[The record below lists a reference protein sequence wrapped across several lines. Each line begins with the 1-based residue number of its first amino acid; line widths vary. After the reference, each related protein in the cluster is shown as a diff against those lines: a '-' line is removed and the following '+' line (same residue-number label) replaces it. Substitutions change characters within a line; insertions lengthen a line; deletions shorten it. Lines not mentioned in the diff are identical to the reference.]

1 MGRNWNG
8 PLKKSSDYVYTI
20 PKGYKKGMK
29 VDGWIFADDELIKS
43 IRQDN
48 APEQVAN
55 VATLPGV
62 IGASKAMPDIH
73 WGYGFPIGGV
83 AAMDP
88 EEGVISPGGVG
99 YDINCGVRLVK
110 TNLEEEKV
118 RDNIKGLVNTIFDNV
133 PAGVGRKS
141 RLKLDQSELEEALD
155 YGVEWAVENGYGWEQ
170 DLERIENNGR
180 LESADSE
187 KVSKKAKDRGS
198 PQLGTLG
205 GGNHFIEIQKVE
217 KIFNEEMADAMDLE
231 EGMITTMIHTG
242 SRGCGHQIAT
252 DYINT
257 MEKAIKKY
265 DIDLPDK
272 QLACAP
278 YDSPEGKD
286 YFAAMNCGAN
296 YAWTNRQ
303 LILHW
308 VRESFEEIFNETAE
322 DMQMEMLY
330 DVCHNVAKKEEHE
343 VDGKDQDVIVH
354 RKGAT
359 RAFGPGRKEIP
370 KKYRDVG
377 QPVLIPG
384 DMGTASYV
392 MMGTETSMKRAWGST
407 CHGAG
412 RVMSRTGARKKFRAN
427 QIRKDLSEDGIYVKS
442 ASDKVL
448 KEESPG
454 AYKDVNN
461 VVEVTHNAG
470 LSRIVAKLTPIGVMK
485 G

>member
-8 PLKKSSDYVYTI
+8 PLKKSSDYVFTI
-20 PKGYKKGMK
+20 PKSYKRSMN
-29 VDGWIFADDELIKS
+29 VPGWIFADDELIRS

-48 APEQVAN
+48 APEQGAN
-55 VATLPGV
+55 VATLPGI

-88 EEGVISPGGVG
+88 KEGVISPGGVG
-99 YDINCGVRLVK
+99 YDINCGVRLVRS
-110 TNLEEEKV
+110 NLEEGDV
-118 RDNIKGLVNTIFDNV
+118 RDNIKSLINTIFDNV

-141 RLKLDQSELEEALD
+141 RLRLKKGELEEALD
-155 YGVEWAVENGYGWEQ
+155 HGVEWAIDQGYGWEQ
-170 DLERIENNGR
+170 DLKRIEDNGR
-180 LESADSE
+180 MESADSD

-205 GGNHFIEIQKVE
+205 GGNPFIEIQKIE
-217 KIFNEEMADAMDLE
+217 KIFDKKLADSIDLE
-231 EGMITTMIHTG
+231 EGDIVTMIHTG

-252 DYINT
+252 DYINK
-257 MEKAIKKY
+257 MEKAIRKY
-265 DIDLPDK
+265 NIDLPDK

-278 YDSPEGKD
+278 FDSPEGDD
-286 YFAAMNCGAN
+286 YFAAMSCGAN

-308 VRESFEEIFNETAE
+308 VRESFEQVFDERAE
-322 DMQMEMLY
+322 DMDMELVY
-330 DVCHNVAKKEEHE
+330 DVCHNIAKKEKHE
-343 VDGKDQDVIVH
+343 IDGKKKEVIVH

-359 RAFGPGRKEIP
+359 RAFAPGRKEVP

-377 QPVLIPG
+377 QPVIIPG
-384 DMGTASYV
+384 DMGTASYM
-392 MMGTETSMKRAWGST
+392 MMGTENAMKRSWGST

-412 RVMSRTGARKKFRAN
+412 RLMSRTGARKKFHAN
-427 QIRKDLSEDGIYVKS
+427 QIKRDLSEQGIYVKA

-448 KEESPG
+448 REESPG
-454 AYKDVNN
+454 AYKNVNN

-470 LSRIVAKLTPIGVMK
+470 LSKIVAKMGPIGVMK

>member
-1 MGRNWNG
+1 MGRSWNG
-8 PLKKSSDYVYTI
+8 PLKKSADYVYTI
-20 PKGYKKGMK
+20 PKSYKRGMRA
-29 VDGWIFADDELIKS
+29 DGWIFSNDELIKS
-43 IRQDN
+43 IREDN
-48 APEQVAN
+48 APEQIAN
-55 VATLPGV
+55 VATLPGI

-88 EEGVISPGGVG
+88 EDGVISPGGVG
-99 YDINCGVRLVK
+99 YDINCGVRLLK
-110 TNLEEEKV
+110 TNLEEQRV
-118 RDNIKGLVNTIFDNV
+118 RDNIKGLVNTVFDNV
-133 PAGVGRKS
+133 PAGVGKKS
-141 RLKLDQSELEEALD
+141 RLRLETNELEEALD
-155 YGVEWAVENGYGWEQ
+155 YGVEWAVENGYGWEE
-170 DLERIENNGR
+170 DLNRIEDNGR
-180 LESADSE
+180 MESADSS
-187 KVSKKAKDRGS
+187 KVSRKAKDRGK
-198 PQLGTLG
+198 PQFGTLG
-205 GGNHFIEIQKVE
+205 GGNHFIEIQKIG
-217 KIFNEEMADAMDLE
+217 KIYDEDVAESLGLE

-252 DYINT
+252 DYIDK
-257 MEKAIKKY
+257 MEKAIRKY
-265 DIDLPDK
+265 NIDLPDK

-278 YDSPEGKD
+278 FDSPEGQD
-286 YFAAMNCGAN
+286 YFSAMSCGAN

-303 LILHW
+303 LIMHW
-308 VRESFEEIFNETAE
+308 VRESFEDVFDEEAE
-322 DMQMEMLY
+322 DMDMELIY

-343 VDGKDQDVIVH
+343 VDGKDKDVIVH

-359 RAFGPGRKEIP
+359 RAFAPGRKEVP

-384 DMGTASYV
+384 DMGTASYLMV
-392 MMGTETSMKRAWGST
+392 GTEHAMERSWGST

-412 RVMSRTGARKKFRAN
+412 RTMSRTGARKKFRAS
-427 QIRKDLSEDGIYVKS
+427 QIKKDLSKDGIYVKA

-470 LSRIVAKLTPIGVMK
+470 LSKIVAKFEPIGVMK

>member
-1 MGRNWNG
+1 MGRSWNG
-8 PLKKSSDYVYTI
+8 PLKKSADYVYTI
-20 PKGYKKGMK
+20 PKSYKRGMRA
-29 VDGWIFADDELIKS
+29 DGWIFSNDKLIKS
-43 IRQDN
+43 IREDN
-48 APEQVAN
+48 APEQIAN
-55 VATLPGV
+55 VATLPGI

-88 EEGVISPGGVG
+88 EDGVISPGGVG
-99 YDINCGVRLVK
+99 YDINCGVRLLK
-110 TNLEEEKV
+110 TNLEEDRI

-133 PAGVGRKS
+133 PAGVGKKS
-141 RLKLDQSELEEALD
+141 RLRLETDELEEALD
-155 YGVEWAVENGYGWEQ
+155 HGVEWAVENGYGWEQ
-170 DLERIENNGR
+170 DLNRIEDNGR
-180 LESADSE
+180 MESADSN
-187 KVSKKAKDRGS
+187 KVSRKAKDRGK

-205 GGNHFIEIQKVE
+205 GGNHFIEIQKIG
-217 KIFNEEMADAMDLE
+217 KIYDEDMAESLGLE

-252 DYINT
+252 DYIDK
-257 MEKAIKKY
+257 MEKAIRKY

-278 YDSPEGKD
+278 FDSPEGQD
-286 YFAAMNCGAN
+286 YFSAMSCGAN

-303 LILHW
+303 LIMHW
-308 VRESFEEIFNETAE
+308 VRESFEDVFDEPAE
-322 DMQMEMLY
+322 DMDMELIY

-343 VDGKDQDVIVH
+343 VDGKDKDVIVH

-359 RAFGPGRKEIP
+359 RAFAPGRKEVP

-384 DMGTASYV
+384 DMGTASYLMV
-392 MMGTETSMKRAWGST
+392 GTEHAMKRSWGST

-412 RVMSRTGARKKFRAN
+412 RTMSRTGARKKFSAG
-427 QIRKDLSEDGIYVKS
+427 QIKRDLSDQGIHVKA

-470 LSRIVAKLTPIGVMK
+470 LSKIVAKFEPIGVMK

>member
-1 MGRNWNG
+1 MSRNWKG
-8 PLKKSSDYVYTI
+8 PLNRKKKYVYEI
-20 PKGYKKGMK
+20 PKDYKKGMR
-29 VDGWIFADDELIKS
+29 VPGEIFADSELIKS
-43 IRQDN
+43 IKQDN

-55 VATLPGV
+55 VATLPG
-62 IGASKAMPDIH
+62 IIDASKAMPDIH

-99 YDINCGVRLVK
+99 YDINCGVRLLK
-110 TNLEEEKV
+110 TNLTEERV
-118 RDNIKGLVNTIFDNV
+118 RDNIRPLVEKMFDNV

-141 RLKLDQSELEEALD
+141 RLRLDQNELEDALER
-155 YGVEWAVENGYGWEQ
+155 GVEWAVEEGYGWEE
-170 DLERIENNGR
+170 DLERIEDNGR
-180 LESADSE
+180 TESADAS
-187 KVSKKAKDRGS
+187 KVSKKAKDRGA
-198 PQLGTLG
+198 PQFGTLG
-205 GGNHFIEIQKVE
+205 GGNHFLEVQKVQ
-217 KIFNEEMADAMDLE
+217 KIFDEERADAMGIE
-231 EGMITTMIHTG
+231 EGDITTMIHTG

-252 DYINT
+252 DYIAK

-265 DIDLPDK
+265 NIDLPDK

-278 YDSPEGKD
+278 FDSPEGQD
-286 YFAAMNCGAN
+286 YFAAMSCGAN

-303 LILHW
+303 LIMHW
-308 VRESFEEIFNETAE
+308 VRESFEQIFDESAE
-322 DMQMEMLY
+322 DMEMHLVY
-330 DVCHNVAKKEEHE
+330 DVCHNIAKKEEHE
-343 VDGKDQDVIVH
+343 VNGKDQDVIVH

-359 RAFGPGRKEIP
+359 RALAPGRKEIP

-384 DMGTASYV
+384 DMGTASYI
-392 MMGTETSMKRAWGST
+392 MMGTEHAMKRSWGST

-412 RVMSRTGARKKFRAN
+412 RIMSRTGAKKKFRAN
-427 QIRKDLSEDGIYVKS
+427 RIKKELSDKGIYVKA
-442 ASDKVL
+442 ASNDVL

-454 AYKDVNN
+454 AYKDVND

-470 LSRIVAKLTPIGVMK
+470 LSQIVAKLVPIGVVK

>member
-1 MGRNWNG
+1 MSRRWKG
-8 PLKKSSDYVYTI
+8 PMEHKSKYVYKI
-20 PKGYKKGMK
+20 PKSYKKGMR
-29 VDGWIFADDELIKS
+29 VDGWIFSDSELIDSIKS
-43 IRQDN
+43 DN

-55 VATLPGV
+55 VATLPGIV
-62 IGASKAMPDIH
+62 GASKAMPDIH

-83 AAMDP
+83 AAMDA

-99 YDINCGVRLVK
+99 YDINCGVRLLK
-110 TNLEEEKV
+110 TNLNEEDV
-118 RDNIKGLVNTIFDNV
+118 RKNLKDLVNRMFNNV

-141 RLKLDQSELEEALD
+141 KVRLETGELETVLD
-155 YGVEWAVENGYGWEQ
+155 YGVEWAVEKGYGWEE
-170 DLERIENNGR
+170 DLKRIEDNGR
-180 LESADSE
+180 LEGADSE
-187 KVSKKAKDRGS
+187 KVSKKAKDRGA

-205 GGNHFIEIQKVE
+205 GGNHFLEVQKVE
-217 KIFNEEMADAMDLE
+217 KIFDQEAAEAMDLK

-252 DYINT
+252 DYIKK
-257 MEKAIKKY
+257 MESAVRKY

-278 YDSPEGKD
+278 FDSPEGED

-308 VRESFEEIFNETAE
+308 VRESFEQIFDESAE
-322 DMQMEMLY
+322 DLDMSLIY
-330 DVCHNVAKKEEHE
+330 DVCHNVAKKEVHE
-343 VDGKDQDVIVH
+343 VDGKDKDLIVH

-359 RAFGPGRKEIP
+359 RSFEPGRKEVP
-370 KKYRDVG
+370 QKYRDVG
-377 QPVLIPG
+377 QPVIIPG

-392 MMGTETSMKRAWGST
+392 MMGTEHAMKRSWGST

-427 QIRKDLSEDGIYVKS
+427 LIKKQLSDNGIYVKA
-442 ASDKVL
+442 ASDDVL
-448 KEESPG
+448 EEESPG
-454 AYKDVNN
+454 AYKDVNR
-461 VVEVTHNAG
+461 VVEITHNAG
-470 LSRIVAKLTPIGVMK
+470 LSKVVAKLVPLGVVK

>member
-8 PLKKSSDYVYTI
+8 PLKKSSDYVFTI
-20 PKGYKKGMK
+20 PKSYKRSMN
-29 VDGWIFADDELIKS
+29 VPGWIFADDELIRS

-55 VATLPGV
+55 VATLPGI

-88 EEGVISPGGVG
+88 KEGVISPGGVG
-99 YDINCGVRLVK
+99 YDINCGVRLVRS
-110 TNLEEEKV
+110 NLEEGDV
-118 RDNIKGLVNTIFDNV
+118 RDNIKSLINTIFDNV

-141 RLKLDQSELEEALD
+141 RLRLKKGELEEALD
-155 YGVEWAVENGYGWEQ
+155 HGVEWAIDQGYGWEQ
-170 DLERIENNGR
+170 DLKRIEDNGR
-180 LESADSE
+180 MESADSD

-205 GGNHFIEIQKVE
+205 GGNHFIEIQKIE
-217 KIFNEEMADAMDLE
+217 KIFDKKLADSIDLE
-231 EGMITTMIHTG
+231 EGDIVTMIHTG

-252 DYINT
+252 DYINK
-257 MEKAIKKY
+257 MEKAIRKY
-265 DIDLPDK
+265 NIDLPDK

-278 YDSPEGKD
+278 FDSPEGDD
-286 YFAAMNCGAN
+286 YFAAMSCGAN

-308 VRESFEEIFNETAE
+308 VRESFEQVFDESAE
-322 DMQMEMLY
+322 DMDMELVY
-330 DVCHNVAKKEEHE
+330 DVCHNIAKKEKHE
-343 VDGKDQDVIVH
+343 IDGKKKEVIVH

-359 RAFGPGRKEIP
+359 RAFAPGRKEVP

-377 QPVLIPG
+377 QPVIIPG
-384 DMGTASYV
+384 DMGTASYM
-392 MMGTETSMKRAWGST
+392 MMGTENAMKRSWGST

-412 RVMSRTGARKKFRAN
+412 RLMSRTGARKKFHAN
-427 QIRKDLSEDGIYVKS
+427 QIKRDLSEQGIYVKA

-448 KEESPG
+448 REESPG
-454 AYKDVNN
+454 AYKNVNN

-470 LSRIVAKLTPIGVMK
+470 LSKIVAKMVPIGVMK

>member
-1 MGRNWNG
+1 MGRSWNG

-20 PKGYKKGMK
+20 PQSYKRGMN
-29 VDGWIFADDELIKS
+29 VPGWIFADDKLIKS

-55 VATLPGV
+55 VATLPGI

-88 EEGVISPGGVG
+88 QDGVISPGGVG

-110 TNLEEEKV
+110 TDIREDRV
-118 RDNIKGLVNTIFDNV
+118 RDEIKPLINTIFENV

-141 RLKLDQSELEEALD
+141 RLRLKKGQLEEALD
-155 YGVEWAVENGYGWEQ
+155 YGVEWAVDEGYGWEQ
-170 DLERIENNGR
+170 DLKRIEDNGR
-180 LESADSE
+180 METADSE
-187 KVSKKAKDRGS
+187 KVSRKAKDRGA

-217 KIFNEEMADAMDLE
+217 KIFDPDAADSIEIE
-231 EGMITTMIHTG
+231 EGQVVTMIHTG

-257 MEKAIKKY
+257 MEKAIRKY
-265 DIDLPDK
+265 NIDLPDK

-278 YDSPEGKD
+278 FDSPEGRD
-286 YFAAMNCGAN
+286 YFAAMSCGAN

-308 VRESFEEIFNETAE
+308 VRESFEQVFDESAE
-322 DMQMEMLY
+322 DLGMELIY
-330 DVCHNVAKKEEHE
+330 DVCHNVAKKEEHR
-343 VDGKDQDVIVH
+343 VDDKKKDVVVH

-359 RAFGPGRKEIP
+359 RAFAPGRNEVP

-377 QPVLIPG
+377 QPVIIPG

-392 MMGTETSMKRAWGST
+392 MMGTEHAMKRSWGST

-412 RVMSRTGARKKFRAN
+412 RVMSRTGARKKFRVN
-427 QIRKDLSEDGIYVKS
+427 QIKSDLSKDGIYVKA

-470 LSRIVAKLTPIGVMK
+470 LSKIVAKLTPIGVMK

>member
-20 PKGYKKGMK
+20 PKSYKRGMN
-29 VDGWIFADDELIKS
+29 VPGWIFADDELIKS

-55 VATLPGV
+55 VATLPGI

-83 AAMDP
+83 AAMDM
-88 EEGVISPGGVG
+88 EDGVISPGGVG
-99 YDINCGVRLVK
+99 YDINCGVRLVR
-110 TNLEEEKV
+110 TNLEEDRI
-118 RDNIKGLVNTIFDNV
+118 RDNIKSLVNTIFDNV

-141 RLKLDQSELEEALD
+141 RLRLDKGELEEALD
-155 YGVEWAVENGYGWEQ
+155 YGVEWAVDNGYGWEQ
-170 DLERIENNGR
+170 DLKRIEDNGR
-180 LESADSE
+180 MENADSD

-205 GGNHFIEIQKVE
+205 GGNHFIEVQKVE
-217 KIFNEEMADAMDLE
+217 KIFDKEMADAMDLE

-252 DYINT
+252 DYIDK
-257 MEKAIKKY
+257 MEKAIRKY
-265 DIDLPDK
+265 NIDLPDK

-278 YDSPEGKD
+278 FDSPEGRD
-286 YFAAMNCGAN
+286 YFSAMSCGAN

-308 VRESFEEIFNETAE
+308 VRESFEDVFDESAE
-322 DMQMEMLY
+322 DMDMEMIY

-343 VDGKDQDVIVH
+343 VDDKRKDVVVH

-359 RAFGPGRKEIP
+359 RAFAPGRKEVP

-377 QPVLIPG
+377 QPVIIPG

-392 MMGTETSMKRAWGST
+392 MAGTEHSMERTWGST

-427 QIRKDLSEDGIYVKS
+427 QIKRDLSEDGIYVKA

-470 LSRIVAKLTPIGVMK
+470 LSKIVAKLTPIGVMK